1 MPTILE
7 LIKLSADYL
16 EKKGIEQP
24 RLNAELLL
32 AGVLKCKRIN
42 LYLSFEKPLQPDEI
56 DKYREHIR
64 RRASFEPLQYILGSV
79 EFYGMDLMINNS
91 VLIPRPETETLVEKV
106 IESASQLSAPKILDI
121 GAGSGN
127 IAIAV
132 ASNLPNAVVTAV
144 DVSND
149 ALAVARENCVKYS
162 LENSIQLIC
171 CDIKNL
177 DSKLNGEFD
186 IIVSNPPYV
195 SQSEYSS
202 LQKEILNY
210 EPKIAVTDFGDGFT
224 FYKEI
229 ILKSRSLFKNAKG
242 KIFFEMAQGQSEEIK
257 NIMLENNFINIE
269 IYNDLSGIPR
279 VIKGEMN

>member
-32 AGVLKCKRIN
+32 ADILKCKRIN
-42 LYLSFEKPLQPDEI
+42 LYLSFEKPLQQDEI
-56 DKYREHIR
+56 DRYREYIR

-79 EFYGMDLMINNS
+79 EFYGMELMINNS
-91 VLIPRPETETLVEKV
+91 VLIPRPETELLVEKV
-106 IESASQLSAPKILDI
+106 IESGKNIPTPKILDI

-127 IAIAV
+127 IAVAI
-132 ASNLPNAVVTAV
+132 ASNLPNAIVTAV

-162 LENSIQLIC
+162 LENSVHLIC

-177 DSKLNGEFD
+177 DSKLNDEFD

-210 EPKIAVTDFGDGFT
+210 EPKIAITDFSDGFS
-224 FYKEI
+224 FFKEI
-229 ILKSRSLFKNAKG
+229 ILKSPSLFKNAKG

-257 NIMLENNFINIE
+257 NIMLKNNFIHIE

-279 VIKGEMN
+279 VIKGETN